1 MTVLAAVVGLYL
13 LFTFLIMPIFTRHWQ
28 RVEVPDVTNLSG
40 RAAEKILKK
49 SGLKP
54 VVSEI
59 KYDERMPN
67 GFVVFQNP
75 GGHAVVKKNR
85 RVYLTVSKGKRPIV
99 MPKLVGLSER
109 DARFLINQSQLV
121 IGEVQRTFDSY
132 YPAGVVTQQSIP
144 PQTEVTVGD
153 KVDLVISTGAVGGT
167 VIMPNLIG
175 MKFEEASKVV
185 EQAGLSLGI
194 VRYGDMPAAAPDMVV
209 MQSPEPGTAIGAGQ
223 PVDLTLSIAGGVIEQ
238 NVDEAAPQ
246 VEATE

>member
-1 MTVLAAVVGLYL
+1 
-13 LFTFLIMPIFTRHWQ
+13 
-28 RVEVPDVTNLSG
+28 
-40 RAAEKILKK
+40 
-49 SGLKP
+49 
-54 VVSEI
+54 
-59 KYDERMPN
+59 
-67 GFVVFQNP
+67 
-75 GGHAVVKKNR
+75 
-85 RVYLTVSKGKRPIV
+85 
-99 MPKLVGLSER
+99 
-109 DARFLINQSQLV
+109 
-121 IGEVQRTFDSY
+121 
-132 YPAGVVTQQSIP
+132 
-144 PQTEVTVGD
+144 
-153 KVDLVISTGAVGGT
+153 VGGT